1 MGGNFAAGEKV
12 FPIYWAISLPV
23 TFALLIWVLREEIS
37 KAWPRLM
44 VRRRLIVK
52 EHESDGSESETS
64 DRESDGTNAKRN
76 WRKFLRRRSRGAR
89 ADEEKVIESHS
100 IGERYSQTARL
111 DSTIPAGSGPLE
123 MTRPNSI

>member
-44 VRRRLIVK
+44 VRRRLIIK

-89 ADEEKVIESHS
+89 ADEEKGIESHS

>member
-23 TFALLIWVLREEIS
+23 TSALLIWVLREEIS
-37 KAWPRLM
+37 KAWSRLM
-44 VRRRLIVK
+44 VRRRLIIK

-64 DRESDGTNAKRN
+64 DRESDGTNTKRN
-76 WRKFLRRRSRGAR
+76 WRKFLRRSIGAR
-89 ADEEKVIESHS
+89 ADEEKGIGPHS
-100 IGERYSQTARL
+100 IPERYSQTARL